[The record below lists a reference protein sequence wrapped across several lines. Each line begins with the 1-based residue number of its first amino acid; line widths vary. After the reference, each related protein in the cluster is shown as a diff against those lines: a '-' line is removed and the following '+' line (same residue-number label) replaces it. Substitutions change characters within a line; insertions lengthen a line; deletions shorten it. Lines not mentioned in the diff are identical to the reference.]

1 MNNLPR
7 SLSQELLNESE
18 QLLEEIDRILTQSD
32 QSPTH
37 TLSQLVQTVFRR
49 PRGNSQFF
57 ANSIVERGSTPLV
70 ANANEE
76 SNQDGN
82 ANASSSIFSSLFS
95 NPSSNDPVH
104 EISEVEQLLRHFT
117 FALTSPSRTPTHALS
132 PSSSVPTTPRARSR
146 LIDPHRRYSSE
157 EYSFARDEFKKLAES
172 PEARQS
178 EVSTK
183 ILNAMIDF
191 YYDHDCEE
199 WPLQQD
205 IVQRVREMPCGCI
218 FTFTGRVTQSCFQM
232 YDEEESIEM
241 LYYYLFSKARVPRC
255 EEIRPI
261 LEYHTL
267 MSEYPSHDQ
276 LQEYI
281 MNTFSF
287 YSNPEEYHQQDK
299 MHVPVS
305 HPERIP
311 VIGHTGEPIGCGI
324 CQCDIVEPQDKI
336 QLPKCSHSF
345 HAHSSDC
352 LESASI
358 YTWFQSE
365 STCPLCKEKV

>member
-1 MNNLPR
+1 MSDLRR
-7 SLSQELLNESE
+7 SLSQELLQESE
-18 QLLEEIDRILTQSD
+18 ELLEEIERILSPDST

-37 TLSQLVQTVFRR
+37 TLTQLVQTVFRR
-49 PRGNSQFF
+49 SQANQTGRLRGDSHPNH
-57 ANSIVERGSTPLV
+57 
-70 ANANEE
+70 
-76 SNQDGN
+76 
-82 ANASSSIFSSLFS
+82 ASSMIFSSLFQA
-95 NPSSNDPVH
+95 PSSQDPVR
-104 EISEVEQLLRHFT
+104 EVGEVEELLRHFT
-117 FALTSPSRTPTHALS
+117 FALGPLEGGSPNGS
-132 PSSSVPTTPRARSR
+132 PSSSVLHTPRRSSR
-146 LIDPHRRYSSE
+146 RIDPYRRYSSE

-172 PEARQS
+172 CEAREMQ

-183 ILNAMIDF
+183 MLNAMIDF

-199 WPLQQD
+199 WPLKQD

-218 FTFTGRVTQSCFQM
+218 FAFTGRQTQSCFQM
-232 YDEEESIEM
+232 FEEEEITDL
-241 LYYYLFSKARVPRC
+241 LYYYLFSKGRVPRC

-261 LEYHTL
+261 LEYNTL
-267 MSEYPSHDQ
+267 MSEYPSPEQ

-281 MNTFSF
+281 LNTFSF
-287 YSNPEEYHQQDK
+287 YSNPEDYHQQDK

-311 VIGHTGEPIGCGI
+311 VVCHVGDPIGCGI
-324 CQCDIVEPQDKI
+324 CQSDIIESQDKI
-336 QLPKCSHSF
+336 QLPKCNHSF
-345 HAHSSDC
+345 HAHSADC

>member
-1 MNNLPR
+1 MSHLPR
-7 SLSQELLNESE
+7 SLSQELVNESE
-18 QLLEEIDRILTQSD
+18 QLLEEIDRILTQND

-37 TLSQLVQTVFRR
+37 MLSQLVQTVFRR
-49 PRGNSQFF
+49 PRGNS
-57 ANSIVERGSTPLV
+57 RPTHD
-70 ANANEE
+70 
-76 SNQDGN
+76 SNV
-82 ANASSSIFSSLFS
+82 SSDIFSSLFS
-95 NPSSNDPVH
+95 HPSSNDPVS
-104 EISEVEQLLRHFT
+104 EMGEVEQLLRHFT
-117 FALTSPSRTPTHALS
+117 FALTSPSRTPNQARSPNES
-132 PSSSVPTTPRARSR
+132 PSASLHSSPRAVSR
-146 LIDPHRRYSSE
+146 RMDPHRRYSSE
-157 EYSFARDEFKKLAES
+157 EYSFARDEYKKLAES
-172 PEARQS
+172 DEARQS

-183 ILNAMIDF
+183 ILNAMIEF

-199 WPLQQD
+199 WPLRQD
-205 IVQRVREMPCGCI
+205 IVQRVREIPCGCI
-218 FTFTGRVTQSCFQM
+218 FAFTGRVTQSCFQM
-232 YDEEESIEM
+232 YHEEETDEM

-261 LEYHTL
+261 LEYNTL
-267 MSEYPSHDQ
+267 MSEYPSYDQ

-311 VIGHTGEPIGCGI
+311 VMSHTGDPIGCGI
-324 CQCDIVEPQDKI
+324 CQSDIVEPQDKI
-336 QLPKCSHSF
+336 LLSKCGHSF

-358 YTWFQSE
+358 YTWFQTE
-365 STCPLCKEKV
+365 SLCPLCKEKV